1 MQKIKITDFYE
12 EFRPYNEAETKEAV
26 LRVTKDNRFFKVI
39 KFFYPEYTQSDYEKL
54 VGTLNSI
61 KDFQINI
68 MHNIIHKIV
77 DTSSTG
83 LTYSGIKNVKLNEN
97 YVFVSNHRDIFLDAS
112 LLQIILVDEGL
123 QTTEI
128 TFGNNLMKDSL
139 VYDIGKINKMFKVY
153 RKGTPKELLKKTI
166 QLSEYIRYTI
176 FNKKQS
182 VWIAQRGGRTKD
194 GFDKTQTGIIK
205 MLNSSGS
212 GTIEENIKNL
222 NIFPLSISYE
232 FEPNDYLKVNEL
244 LNTEKGKYIKSENED
259 LNSIIEGIR
268 MNKGRIHLAFGK
280 PINEDLEDV
289 ENISRTNDKVKKIAE
304 IIDTQIYKNYK
315 LWANNYIAA
324 DILNNEN
331 KFLNFYSAKEKE
343 TFIDYKNKQLLKVN
357 GDIEKAEEI
366 FLKIYANPVFNCIEK
381 KSVRNLN

>member
-1 MQKIKITDFYE
+1 MNMQKIKITDFYE
-12 EFRPYNEAETKEAV
+12 EFRPYNEAEAKEAV
-26 LRVTKDNRFFKVI
+26 LRVTKDERFYKVI
-39 KFFYPEYTQSDYEKL
+39 KFFYPDYSDDDYAKL
-54 VGTLNSI
+54 IASLNSI

-68 MHNIIHKIV
+68 MHNIINKIV

-83 LTYSGIKNVKLNEN
+83 LTYSGIENVKPNEN

-112 LLQIILVDEGL
+112 LLQIILVDEGFD
-123 QTTEI
+123 TSEI
-128 TFGNNLMKDSL
+128 TFGNNLMKDKL

-176 FNKKQS
+176 FNKNQS

-205 MLNSSGS
+205 MLNSSGTDS
-212 GTIEENIKNL
+212 IEENIRSL
-222 NIFPLSISYE
+222 NILPLSISYE

-244 LNTEKGKYIKSENED
+244 LHTEKGKYIKSENED
-259 LNSIIEGIR
+259 LNSIIEGIT

-280 PINEDLEDV
+280 PINNDLKEL
-289 ENISRTNDKVKKIAE
+289 EKISRSNDKITKIAK
-304 IIDTQIYKNYK
+304 IIDSQVYINYK

-324 DILNNEN
+324 DILNDNN
-331 KFLNFYSAKEKE
+331 KFSKFYSEKEKE
-343 TFIDYKNKQLLKVN
+343 IFISYKNKQLLKVD
-357 GDIEKAEEI
+357 GDNQKAEEL
-366 FLKIYANPVFNCIEK
+366 FLKIYANPVLNCTK
-381 KSVRNLN
+381 KNQL